1 MLEQL
6 AHAETGRLPRD
17 LAFIEI
23 TIPDSIQRETLSLS
37 SMAGWNTEDI
47 ARSRAYGD
55 HWLTEQRTCILL
67 VPSVIVPIENNVL
80 INPSHAD
87 FARVVA
93 SVPRNVNWDKR
104 LKVFPHDRGASARSL
119 GRGECDSP
127 LVGHVNLDT
136 TNRYAPSRRIRI
148 MPPSGYLS
156 GDAM

>member
-6 AHAETGRLPRD
+6 AHTETGRLPRD

-23 TIPDSIQRETLSLS
+23 TIPDSIQPETLTLS
-37 SMAGWNTEDI
+37 DVAGWNSEDI

-55 HWLTEQRTCILL
+55 HWLAEKRTCVLH

-93 SVPRNVNWDKR
+93 SVPRNLNWDKR
-104 LKVFPHDRGASARSL
+104 LKVF
-119 GRGECDSP
+119 
-127 LVGHVNLDT
+127 
-136 TNRYAPSRRIRI
+136 
-148 MPPSGYLS
+148 MKK
-156 GDAM
+156 